1 MKHASPRSS
10 KNSAK
15 GYVLGR
21 ARFAKISAI
30 EGIKM
35 TPAMEADLKEFDRKG
50 LSAEDRRRVIGRKY
64 GKAR

>member
-1 MKHASPRSS
+1 MKHASTRSS
-10 KNSAK
+10 RSSSK

-35 TPAMEADLKEFDRKG
+35 TRAMEADLEEFDRKG